1 MDVNDTNK
9 HNPIIARTLNQM
21 ATTSAPTLP
30 HVTMSAANVA
40 ATGEGTDINAFDAT
54 QVWLNKEEMLEARIS
69 EFQARGLR
77 SIIIMLFKKAKTS
90 TALYHLVAKFRLA
103 STPPSFHST
112 SDFHHTLMTTYKH
125 WTRCVQRAHTTWR
138 RERSSRERSDGT
150 CVVPESI
157 PPTDFWQACYA
168 LNAQIRRH
176 GQTLV
181 DKKDP
186 YYQLPLNVLNCFHGT
201 NGERRNLWMFRWRRC
216 GYEIRDEY
224 SLMVPPKEMENWFYQ
239 ISSVEMITNWSDTR
253 DFDVAMFLKGIL
265 DKQHTATRIFK
276 AWFFQL
282 MAHSWTDGG
291 LDTTADENE
300 KIQKIVDGVTLKMAR
315 TIINTKLKALRM
327 YRNAGKNRQSNVAH
341 RSKLAA
347 YKPNAL
353 KEVIAIKTKQTSND
367 TTNSSKTC
375 KRKR

>member
-150 CVVPESI
+150 CVVPES
-157 PPTDFWQACYA
+157 T
-168 LNAQIRRH
+168 
-176 GQTLV
+176 T
-181 DKKDP
+181 
-186 YYQLPLNVLNCFHGT
+186 
-201 NGERRNLWMFRWRRC
+201 
-216 GYEIRDEY
+216 
-224 SLMVPPKEMENWFYQ
+224 
-239 ISSVEMITNWSDTR
+239 VE
-253 DFDVAMFLKGIL
+253 
-265 DKQHTATRIFK
+265 H
-276 AWFFQL
+276 
-282 MAHSWTDGG
+282 
-291 LDTTADENE
+291 NE
-300 KIQKIVDGVTLKMAR
+300 KSRQEWANNNSNNNKGVTLIVDFHLPPVKTSMQPSVMAEHDG
-315 TIINTKLKALRM
+315 ICYYYFLIFSL
-327 YRNAGKNRQSNVAH
+327 
-341 RSKLAA
+341 
-347 YKPNAL
+347 
-353 KEVIAIKTKQTSND
+353 
-367 TTNSSKTC
+367 
-375 KRKR
+375 